1 MAPYDRNSGS
11 NKTGQAALPHKNIHF
26 EDDVMKMSAFSS
38 KTQKN
43 TWKYRIYD
51 TTCSFKNVIK
61 LLDIV
66 SSIEFE

>member
-1 MAPYDRNSGS
+1 MRCLQNFYWLSYCFCA
-11 NKTGQAALPHKNIHF
+11 IIIF

-38 KTQKN
+38 QTQKN

-51 TTCSFKNVIK
+51 TTCSFKNVIQ

-66 SSIEFE
+66 SDIEME

>member
-1 MAPYDRNSGS
+1 MN
-11 NKTGQAALPHKNIHF
+11 L
-26 EDDVMKMSAFSS
+26 SAFSF

-51 TTCSFKNVIK
+51 TTCSFKNMIK

-66 SSIEFE
+66 SDIGFE